1 MTEQIGCYC
10 YTVSGFT
17 PKKKKQARAAHF
29 ETQAVWEKLYED
41 GALYLSVAV
50 KFFFLKFFPIA
61 FGRGNAHL
69 SFANREMPR
78 RMNIDMTTPAKVS
91 SSHLTQ
97 LHSNRVV
104 LYAKQSGGELQ

>member
-1 MTEQIGCYC
+1 MNILFQDL
-10 YTVSGFT
+10 
-17 PKKKKQARAAHF
+17 PLKKNKQGRHIL
-29 ETQAVWEKLYED
+29 KLGRFGKSYED

>member
-1 MTEQIGCYC
+1 MQL
-10 YTVSGFT
+10 
-17 PKKKKQARAAHF
+17 RRF
-29 ETQAVWEKLYED
+29 EYKLYED
-41 GALYLSVAV
+41 EALFVGSMLWI
-50 KFFFLKFFPIA
+50 FFLPKAVGREIA
-61 FGRGNAHL
+61 HF
-69 SFANREMPR
+69 SFANREMAR

>member
-1 MTEQIGCYC
+1 MSMNTLFQDLLL
-10 YTVSGFT
+10 
-17 PKKKKQARAAHF
+17 KKQASAAHF
-29 ETQAVWEKLYED
+29 ETHSVWEKLYED
-41 GALYLSVAV
+41 GALYLSDAV
-50 KFFFLKFFPIA
+50 KFLLKFSPIA
-61 FGRGNAHL
+61 SGRANAYL

-97 LHSNRVV
+97 LHPNRVV